1 MAYVQG
7 TCLSVKA
14 ESSEMWLSPCFQE
27 KQPKSRS
34 EPNSG
39 TSLKTPAA
47 KRGQQ
52 SVLTEPT
59 AVSESSSKSSL
70 ESSEAVSQLLN
81 AVPVGGQMP
90 EMEWEEV
97 IISEGHFLPNNVLSE
112 DRRSTVGVVLGQ
124 ESQRQADASSEQAEK
139 GSVGLGM
146 STSSEVSSPNAS
158 VKKPVLGWVSFPCV
172 KGAYDVYCVL
182 MGLVQEIEGCWQCFL
197 SDLLCLLSVLCQFR
211 IVPFSLCPSELIL
224 F

>member
-1 MAYVQG
+1 MAYMQG

-14 ESSEMWLSPCFQE
+14 ESSEMWFSPCFQE
-27 KQPKSRS
+27 KQPKSKS

-52 SVLTEPT
+52 SALPEAS
-59 AVSESSSKSSL
+59 AVSESSSKSAL

-97 IISEGHFLPNNVLSE
+97 IISEGHFLPNNVLAE
-112 DRRSTVGVVLGQ
+112 DRRSAVGVVLGP
-124 ESQRQADASSEQAEK
+124 ESQRQGDASSEQAEK
-139 GSVGLGM
+139 GSAGLGT
-146 STSSEVSSPNAS
+146 STSSEVLSPNAS
-158 VKKPVLGWVSFPCV
+158 VKKAVVGWVSFPCV
-172 KGAYDVYCVL
+172 MGTYEIYCVL
-182 MGLVQEIEGCWQCFL
+182 MGLVQEVEGCWQCFL
-197 SDLLCLLSVLCQFR
+197 VRLTVFAVCFVPVQDCSFESLSIRTNIF
-211 IVPFSLCPSELIL
+211 
-224 F
+224 